1 MNNFYSANGQFR
13 NINIIEHLD
22 ITPPTSLSVIS
33 YMIENENMKNR
44 INVLENEIGRLEDEI
59 KKSRVLYLPFNNN
72 KTSKI
77 ISKNSNNWSSIDGN
91 IVLEIFYDNE
101 LDYIPQV
108 FVELSENN
116 NSDIIYKTQ
125 VYDINNTSFKC
136 KLLVENLDLNNYKN
150 DKGNNIYSDIMD
162 FIKKNVSLNYM
173 IIE

>member
-59 KKSRVLYLPFNNN
+59 KKSQVLYLPFNNN